1 MGPIRLGSGAERHI
15 LLITC
20 GFSKFVSGT
29 VLNDLQSTTIAKG
42 LLNCHILIHGCPE
55 QIITDQ
61 GSSINS
67 SKVIKEL
74 YDVLSID
81 KVQTSPYHPQA
92 NLTENRNKTVKQI
105 LSKLVTDNPD
115 QWPKYLQTALFSYNN
130 TVNKSTGFSPGYL
143 FYGRNLRKAHVYF
156 GTTTQYFRDEIH
168 YAYTL
173 YWELRRV
180 YGVVQLQ
187 ESLQAQQERGKRY
200 YDKRSRRTHY
210 REGDCVAVYMPL
222 PASQLNNNK
231 FKTRLRVLFQI
242 IKVTSDQN

>member
-1 MGPIRLGSGAERHI
+1 MGPIRLDSGAERHI

-55 QIITDQ
+55 QIIIDQ

-67 SKVIKEL
+67 SKVIKKL

-115 QWPKYLQTALFSYNN
+115 QWPKYLQTALFNYNN

-143 FYGRNLRKAHVYF
+143 FYGRYLRNAHDVYF
-156 GTTTQYFRDEIH
+156 RKTTTQYFRDESH
-168 YAYTL
+168 YACTL
-173 YWELRRV
+173 YWGLRRV
-180 YGVVQLQ
+180 YGVVQ
-187 ESLQAQQERGKRY
+187 
-200 YDKRSRRTHY
+200 
-210 REGDCVAVYMPL
+210 
-222 PASQLNNNK
+222 
-231 FKTRLRVLFQI
+231 
-242 IKVTSDQN
+242 